1 MPTQPSPPELID
13 RAPADSPGLGRRP
26 YLTGV
31 AGALLISFSAIL
43 VRLSEVTPSTS
54 AVFRCA
60 YAIPLLALLAWRE
73 RRRFGP
79 RSARERRLALLAG
92 VFFAGDLV
100 AWHHAIAAVGA
111 GLATVLGNTQVA
123 MVALGA
129 WLILG
134 EKPRRTTI
142 AAIPIVLAGVV
153 LISGVLG
160 EGAYG
165 EAPLLGAVLG
175 VVTGVFYAGF
185 ILILRQGNRDLR
197 RPAGPLLDATVTGAL
212 GSLAAGLL
220 LGEVSL
226 VPTWP
231 GHGWLLVLA
240 LTSQVLAWL
249 LISVSLPRLPAATT
263 SVVLTLQP
271 VGSVFLGM
279 VLLDEA
285 PSIVQ
290 LAGVVVVLAG
300 IILATLGRRP
310 QWRRRGVEPDP
321 LI

>member
-1 MPTQPSPPELID
+1 MSRL
-13 RAPADSPGLGRRP
+13 P

-31 AGALLISFSAIL
+31 GGALLIAFSAVL
-43 VRLSEVTPSTS
+43 VRLSGVTPSTS

-60 YAIPLLALLAWRE
+60 YAVPFLALLAWRE

-79 RSARERRLALLAG
+79 RCARERKLALLAG

-100 AWHHAIAAVGA
+100 AWHHAIDAVGA

-123 MVALGA
+123 MVAVGA

-160 EGAYG
+160 DGAYG
-165 EAPLLGAVLG
+165 RAPVLGAALG
-175 VVTGVFYAGF
+175 LVTGAFYAAF
-185 ILILRQGNRDLR
+185 ILILRQGNRDVR
-197 RPAGPLLDATVTGAL
+197 RPAGPLLDATITGAI
-212 GSLAAGLL
+212 GSLLAGMV
-220 LGEVSL
+220 LGEVSV

-231 GHGWLLVLA
+231 GHGWLLLLA
-240 LTSQVLAWL
+240 FTSQVLAWL

-285 PSIVQ
+285 PSAVQ
-290 LAGVVVVLAG
+290 LIGVIVVLAG
-300 IILATLGRRP
+300 IVLATLGRRP
-310 QWRRRGVEPDP
+310 ARRRRAAVLDP
-321 LI
+321 MVSG